1 MRALAALLVATALS
15 GCGFGEQCLLHS
27 SEDFARA
34 LVKRLALEGV
44 SSEARKDKGG
54 VCFSRRHHEK
64 VVAINEDLKKH
75 FFSVAIYLPDEC
87 REKAMVEWAS
97 RSGLD
102 FGVSEPAKFGG
113 RSKGKIL
120 HLYSLSAE
128 QVETNRK
135 KRMEAPYKSC
145 SPPGGAR

>member
-1 MRALAALLVATALS
+1 MRALAALLLATALS
-15 GCGFGEQCLLHS
+15 GCGFAEQCLLHS
-27 SEDFARA
+27 NEEFARG
-34 LVKRLALEGV
+34 LVKRLAQEGI

-54 VCFSRRHHEK
+54 VCFARRHAQR
-64 VVAINEDLKKH
+64 VIAIDEDLKKH
-75 FFSVAIYLPDEC
+75 FYSVAIYLPDEC

-113 RSKGKIL
+113 RTKGKIL

-128 QVETNRK
+128 QVEANKK